1 MASMAKSSSSRRGTR
16 WLYVLLFFL
25 YVGAIV
31 YLCFGNF
38 SALSSKMPLTILGIR
53 TDRIVHFLMFFPY
66 IFLAQAAFAGKNPWK
81 TLVWVTISA
90 IALAYALELLQGV
103 VTTSRTTDPWDLSIN
118 LSAVTTATLIM
129 AIATSRRGR

>member
-1 MASMAKSSSSRRGTR
+1 MAKSSSRNKR
-16 WLYVLLFFL
+16 WLYVPLFVL
-25 YVGAIV
+25 YVGAII

-38 SALSSKMPLTILGIR
+38 TDISGKVPLTILGIQ
-53 TDRIVHFLMFFPY
+53 TDRIVHFAMFFPY

-90 IALAYALELLQGV
+90 IAMAYALELLQGV
-103 VTTSRTTDPWDLSIN
+103 VTTTRTTDPWDLSIN